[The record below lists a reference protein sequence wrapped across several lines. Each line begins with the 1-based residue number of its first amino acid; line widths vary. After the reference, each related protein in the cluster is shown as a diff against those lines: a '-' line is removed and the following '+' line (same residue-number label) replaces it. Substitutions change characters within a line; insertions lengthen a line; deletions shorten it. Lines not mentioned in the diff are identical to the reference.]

1 MSSVEDEAVRL
12 RGVADEIVCSD
23 TTSRGD
29 DHDSET
35 DAIAAADRVVEH
47 FRNAPRSLVLACIDV
62 LLWTDA
68 FADHPEKL
76 GAFFARLV
84 TKRVL
89 SENDVLS
96 RAKKNGKLAM
106 WRKIANNADTL
117 LQPAWLCL
125 LPAHYSIIYQICLL
139 IEEIGSERAL
149 AALAGRHD
157 LSREEVITIRAQQK
171 DNDVPSAP
179 AAPTDL
185 ENSATQLFA
194 VHFTELDA
202 RYFSPEYATAD
213 TLSECLR
220 RPGPADNAGL
230 VVVAPIR
237 FMGAIERAFM
247 PLLGFG
253 SPDSIFLQAA
263 RNQPEITD
271 SEIILVARRGNY
283 RHQPLLTFPS
293 KETSVLSLAEH
304 FFPDC
309 KVKCQLFAEQ
319 PAQGWS
325 TLIGDGNWIEKP
337 SVR

>member
-1 MSSVEDEAVRL
+1 VSSVGEEAVRL
-12 RGVADEIVCSD
+12 RSVADEIVCSD
-23 TTSRGD
+23 TTFRGE
-29 DHDSET
+29 DHDSEA

-62 LLWTDA
+62 MLWMNA
-68 FADHPEKL
+68 FADQSEKL
-76 GAFFARLV
+76 GVFFARLV
-84 TKRVL
+84 TRRVL

-96 RAKKNGKLAM
+96 RLKKNGKLAM

-139 IEEIGSERAL
+139 IEDVGSERAL

-157 LSREEVITIRAQQK
+157 LSREDVITVRAQQSG
-171 DNDVPSAP
+171 NDDPSAP
-179 AAPTDL
+179 AAPADL
-185 ENSATQLFA
+185 EGSATQLFA
-194 VHFTELDA
+194 VRLTALDA
-202 RYFSPEYATAD
+202 RYFSQDYASAD
-213 TLSECLR
+213 TLAKCLR
-220 RPGPADNAGL
+220 RPDPADNAGL

-237 FMGAIERAFM
+237 FVGAIERAFM

-253 SPDSIFLQAA
+253 SPDSFFLQAA

-293 KETSVLSLAEH
+293 NDAGVLSLAEN

-309 KVKCQLFAEQ
+309 RVKCQLFAEQ
-319 PAQGWS
+319 PAEGWS
-325 TLIGDGNWIEKP
+325 TLIGDVNWFERPKL
-337 SVR
+337 